1 MQKVLRA
8 ASYSTVSYSAW
19 SEACDP
25 CMFPPEKLS
34 PDSLLEGEYM
44 LDGMFVFF
52 ICSVS
57 LHSPFLHPFPSLL
70 AAFYDDSLF
79 SLRFNV
85 WSPSPIY
92 ICYFCSAPSASHCA
106 LHFLCLSVSALCPV
120 AEESRLGPSSVYVR
134 VALRPAACLTRG
146 LSLPGPAT
154 HTSALLLPWL
164 RCNGPA
170 GSRLLARHW
179 KVNSCEGRSSSS
191 SASLYIWIVSTV
203 WSWHLLVLGWFSAL
217 LNASY
222 PYSNDL
228 KLKWIQ

>member
-92 ICYFCSAPSASHCA
+92 ICYFFFSSLSFSLCSS
-106 LHFLCLSVSALCPV
+106 FSVSVCQC
-120 AEESRLGPSSVYVR
+120 SVSCGGGVQAR
-134 VALRPAACLTRG
+134 SIQCLRQGRPAAGCLPHQRPVTSRACNTHFCPAAPLAPVQRPSRVTPVGTTLKGKFLRG
-146 LSLPGPAT
+146 
-154 HTSALLLPWL
+154 
-164 RCNGPA
+164 
-170 GSRLLARHW
+170 
-179 KVNSCEGRSSSS
+179 KK
-191 SASLYIWIVSTV
+191 
-203 WSWHLLVLGWFSAL
+203 F
-217 LNASY
+217 
-222 PYSNDL
+222 
-228 KLKWIQ
+228 IQFR